1 MTSALPPTPVS
12 LGLHLSSVAY
22 RAHWASLSAPF
33 DCVPKGTLH
42 RPRTQ
47 LSLCCAQS
55 CLTLCDP
62 MDCSL
67 PASSVH
73 GFSRQQYWSGLPC
86 PPPGHFPNPGMEPGS
101 PALHADSLHL
111 SHQGSPQLS
120 LGRRKRQKINLKA
133 ILLFRKTNTKLSKNH
148 MCMHT
153 HTHTHT
159 MYFNTS
165 FNKVLTKFE
174 KCFY

>member
-159 MYFNTS
+159 HTHNVF
-165 FNKVLTKFE
+165 
-174 KCFY
+174 